1 MIKKLL
7 ITFSII
13 ALITSGRAEDIPA
26 PGLDLSKEYTSEDK
40 QQLGQMLLSIQPY
53 LTQEEKN
60 TLSDLIK
67 KGIISYALDLGKKES
82 EKAK

>member
-13 ALITSGRAEDIPA
+13 ALITSGMAEEMPTS
-26 PGLDLSKEYTSEDK
+26 GVDLSKDYNLKDK
-40 QQLGQMLLSIQPY
+40 QMLGHLLVSIQPY
-53 LTQEEKN
+53 LTQEERN
-60 TLSDLIK
+60 ILSDLIK
-67 KGIISYALDLGKKES
+67 KGMVRQIIDLGKKVP

>member
-13 ALITSGRAEDIPA
+13 ALITSGRAENTPA

-40 QQLGQMLLSIQPY
+40 RQLGQMLLSIQPY

-67 KGIISYALDLGKKES
+67 KGLISYALDLAKKAPKE
-82 EKAK
+82 AK